1 MPYTSATQAFA
12 INHGPELCSAAA
24 SIPGYIFARSLRR
37 QFGLASSR
45 LRVIPVPLSM
55 LVPAA
60 MAGMVHQKY
69 VVHDILLQETV
80 CPVCI
85 ETRAIAMQVTAGS
98 LLPFA
103 SALAGT
109 LVVGQFDN
117 ARWMPRTAR
126 QFGSL
131 AGKSL
136 SATMP
141 LVLGMTVVQLLV
153 VGGLV
158 HQEVWCYEDVMQELN
173 RRYEQDHPEVRDQH
187 FK

>member
-1 MPYTSATQAFA
+1 
-12 INHGPELCSAAA
+12 
-24 SIPGYIFARSLRR
+24 
-37 QFGLASSR
+37 
-45 LRVIPVPLSM
+45 M

-60 MAGMVHQKY
+60 MAGIAHQKY
-69 VVHDILLQETV
+69 VVQDILLQETV

-109 LVVGQFDN
+109 LIVGEFDS
-117 ARWMPRTAR
+117 ARWMPRTAK
-126 QFGSL
+126 QFASL
-131 AGKSL
+131 VRKSL

-141 LVLGMTVVQLLV
+141 LVLGVTVLQLLL

-173 RRYEQDHPEVRDQH
+173 RRYERDHPEVRDQH